1 MELHTVIAVSTMD
14 SYCACIPYFIQ
25 SWKHLFPEVRVIVL
39 LISSAL
45 PSFLKPYASH
55 IELIPR
61 NLFPEYISTADI
73 ARQLRFFYPSYYH
86 LLSERYRTGL
96 SDNILVSNID
106 TIPCSKTTF
115 MKALELYEDNMF
127 VQMLDTDLPELST
140 RFPVR
145 YCIGKSEL
153 WNKIFKAQCWDDIYK
168 NIQPR
173 DSLEYFRELILH
185 SEIYPSNVRIA
196 GNGNIDYSRL
206 SFQEI
211 ETTLRENPANIINY
225 SDYTLPLP
233 MANYVEKAN
242 LVLKSILMIKE

>member
-1 MELHTVIAVSTMD
+1 MAV
-14 SYCACIPYFIQ
+14 
-25 SWKHLFPEVRVIVL
+25 V
-39 LISSAL
+39 
-45 PSFLKPYASH
+45 
-55 IELIPR
+55 
-61 NLFPEYISTADI
+61 
-73 ARQLRFFYPSYYH
+73 
-86 LLSERYRTGL
+86 
-96 SDNILVSNID
+96 
-106 TIPCSKTTF
+106 
-115 MKALELYEDNMF
+115 
-127 VQMLDTDLPELST
+127 
-140 RFPVR
+140 
-145 YCIGKSEL
+145 GKSEL

-211 ETTLRENPANIINY
+211 ENSLRTNPENIVNY